1 MSKQDTIVS
10 AVIENFIRRSDAG
23 IKKYGTNLDRD
34 DLEVSDWLNHL
45 QEELMDAT
53 LYIEKL
59 KSLSVEDIKI
69 FTVDSWLEADKRVV
83 DGFLYVKI
91 SDLKS
96 LPF

>member
-1 MSKQDTIVS
+1 MRKEDTIVS
-10 AVIENFIRRSDAG
+10 AVIEEFIFRSDAG
-23 IKKYGTNLDRD
+23 IKKYGTSLDRD
-34 DLEVSDWLNHL
+34 DLEVSAWLQHL

-59 KSLSVEDIKI
+59 KSLSIKEI
-69 FTVDSWLEADKRVV
+69 TIVTSDSWAEADKKVV

-91 SDLKS
+91 SDLKI